1 MPIDD
6 ALTLLRFSPRT
17 AARDIAKLIDS
28 AAANADYAAPSPEL
42 IKQVEGIEAVCARHG
57 VTLQAAAIQFTLGH
71 PAVASVIPGA
81 RSASHVQR
89 TVEAFKMPIP
99 ADFWAELKHEK
110 LIREDAPVP
119 A

>member
-1 MPIDD
+1 MVAVLVWAVIGL
-6 ALTLLRFSPRT
+6 ALAGAALSLLSGASRPRIPT
-17 AARDIAKLIDS
+17 
-28 AAANADYAAPSPEL
+28 
-42 IKQVEGIEAVCARHG
+42 
-57 VTLQAAAIQFTLGH
+57 
-71 PAVASVIPGA
+71 AVASVIPGA